1 MGLNKKEALVILLL
15 VLLILILSNKNSF
28 SGQYSRSVSRI
39 NDDGA
44 VMQYVSGNMEC
55 RMISLFNRLTRVCY
69 EKTDEQLD
77 YKQQLFL
84 DAIGANQ

>member
-1 MGLNKKEALVILLL
+1 MGLNKKEVLVILLL
-15 VLLILILSNKNSF
+15 AVLILILSNKNSF
-28 SGQYSRSVSRI
+28 SGQYSRSFSRI

-44 VMQYVSGNMEC
+44 VIPYVGGSVEC
-55 RMISLFNRLTRVCY
+55 RMISLFNRPARVCY
-69 EKTDEQLD
+69 EETNEQLT